1 MKSYLVRMSLALA
14 VAGMFA
20 AAPLRAHC
28 QSYTAAQTQ
37 DSGFGPINSAPP
49 TGMTPQ
55 QIIDRFAAKETEFK
69 LARQR
74 YGYRQSVKVQTIDD
88 GGRVDGEYQQVTEI
102 SYDSQGARVE
112 TVTFA
117 PQNTLQRIMMSPADF
132 SDIEH
137 RLPFILTTEDLGQY
151 NITYVGR
158 QKVDELDTY
167 VFDAAPKVMER
178 NHRYFQGRVW
188 VDQQDFQIVLVSG
201 KNVPDDT
208 RRGHE
213 DLSPPFTTYR
223 EQIDGKYWFP
233 TYTKAEGVLHFQAGT
248 GYLSQD
254 VHIREIVRYS
264 NYKQFG
270 SNIKIIYQGQDITN
284 NKAPGAEV
292 PAGSSPA
299 TAPPASSTPAPTQT
313 QPTTQ
318 PTGQQVPLST
328 RPETPPPSH
337 K

>member
-1 MKSYLVRMSLALA
+1 MMSMKVLSGPFGLIRGFSWPIALGM
-14 VAGMFA
+14 VAGLLVGPA
-20 AAPLRAHC
+20 VRALPA
-28 QSYTAAQTQ
+28 QDYTPVQTQ
-37 DSGFGPINSAPP
+37 DSGFGPLDTSPP
-49 TGMTPQ
+49 TGTTPD
-55 QIIDRFAAKETEFK
+55 QIIAKFAAKESEFK
-69 LARQR
+69 KARAS
-74 YGYRQSVKVQTIDD
+74 YGYRQSVKVDTIDD

-102 SYDSQGARVE
+102 SYDSQGGRVE

-117 PQNTLQRIMMSPADF
+117 PQNTLQRIMMSPSDF

-151 NITYVGR
+151 IIDYVGR

-167 VFDAAPKVMER
+167 VFDAGPKVMEKGK
-178 NHRYFQGRVW
+178 RYFQGRVW

-201 KNVPDDT
+201 KAVPDDT

-233 TYTKAEGVLHFQAGT
+233 TYTKAEGVLHFQGGT

-254 VHIREIVRYS
+254 VHIREIVKYS

-270 SNIKIIYQGQDITN
+270 SSVKIIYDGQDITN
-284 NKAPGAEV
+284 NRAPDAAKPGAAA
-292 PAGSSPA
+292 PPTSS
-299 TAPPASSTPAPTQT
+299 APPAAASSAPPPAP
-313 QPTTQ
+313 
-318 PTGQQVPLST
+318 SSA
-328 RPETPPPSH
+328 PP

>member
-1 MKSYLVRMSLALA
+1 MAVRRMLRVSVA
-14 VAGMFA
+14 VAMLA
-20 AAPLRAHC
+20 AVPHAAPA
-28 QSYTAAQTQ
+28 QAYTAAQTQ
-37 DSGFGPINSAPP
+37 DSGFGPMDASAP
-49 TGMTPQ
+49 TGTTPD
-55 QIIDRFAAKETEFK
+55 QIVARFAAKESEFRQ
-69 LARQR
+69 ARER
-74 YGYRQSVKVQTIDD
+74 YGYRQTVKVQTLD
-88 GGRVDGEYQQVTEI
+88 GGKVDGEYQQVTEI

-137 RLPFILTTEDLGQY
+137 RLPFILTTEDLSQY
-151 NITYVGR
+151 NVTYVGK
-158 QKVDELDTY
+158 QKVDELETY
-167 VFDAAPKVMER
+167 VFDAAPKVMEK

-188 VDQQDFQIVLVSG
+188 VDRQDFQIVLVSG

-233 TYTKAEGVLHFQAGT
+233 TYTKAEGELHFQGGT

-254 VHIREIVRYS
+254 VHIREIVTYS

-270 SNIKIIYQGQDITN
+270 SNIKIIYNGQDITG
-284 NKAPGAEV
+284 NKVPEAA
-292 PAGSSPA
+292 PAGQGTSPA
-299 TAPPASSTPAPTQT
+299 AGKGTTSAPQSSGQPSSQTPAQPSGPVPT
-313 QPTTQ
+313 
-318 PTGQQVPLST
+318 ST
-328 RPETPPPSH
+328 RPETPPPSP

>member
-1 MKSYLVRMSLALA
+1 MFMKFLIRPFECGRGFCALA
-14 VAGMFA
+14 VAA
-20 AAPLRAHC
+20 ALWMGPAVPASHA
-28 QSYTAAQTQ
+28 QDYTPVQTE
-37 DSGFGPINSAPP
+37 DSGFGPLNTAPP
-49 TGMTPQ
+49 TGKTPE
-55 QIIDRFAAKETEFK
+55 QIITDFAAKESLFRK
-69 LARQR
+69 ARAS
-74 YGYRQSVKVQTIDD
+74 YGYRQSVRVDTIDD

-102 SYDSQGARVE
+102 SYDSQGGRVE

-117 PQNTLQRIMMSPADF
+117 PQNTLQRIMMSPSDF

-151 NITYVGR
+151 IITYVGR

-167 VFDAAPKVMER
+167 VFDAGPKVMEKGK
-178 NHRYFQGRVW
+178 RYFQGRVW
-188 VDQQDFQIVLVSG
+188 VDQQDLQIVLVSG
-201 KNVPDDT
+201 KAVPDDT

-233 TYTKAEGVLHFQAGT
+233 TYTKAEGVLHFQGGT

-254 VHIREIVRYS
+254 VHIREIVKYS

-270 SNIKIIYQGQDITN
+270 STVKILYDGQDITN
-284 NKAPGAEV
+284 NKAPDAGNKT
-292 PAGSSPA
+292 PAAGKPGTPPA
-299 TAPPASSTPAPTQT
+299 ATTAPP
-313 QPTTQ
+313 
-318 PTGQQVPLST
+318 
-328 RPETPPPSH
+328 